1 MRTGESLPG
10 RIFSCGFHP
19 RDRGPV
25 IIFRGNIH
33 VTRLTPMRRTLLT
46 IATAGFLPASGHAGL
61 TSITIANPSFKA
73 DIASLL
79 LRRRR
84 S

>member
-1 MRTGESLPG
+1 
-10 RIFSCGFHP
+10 
-19 RDRGPV
+19 
-25 IIFRGNIH
+25 
-33 VTRLTPMRRTLLT
+33 MRRTLLT

-79 LRRRR
+79 LSRRR